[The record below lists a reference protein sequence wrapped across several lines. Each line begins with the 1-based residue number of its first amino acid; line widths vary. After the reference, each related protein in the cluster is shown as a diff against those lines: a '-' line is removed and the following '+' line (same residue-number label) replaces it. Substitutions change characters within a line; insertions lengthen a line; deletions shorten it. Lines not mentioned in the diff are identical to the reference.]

1 MDNEPLFKPPSEPI
15 NPTEQQCKDAAVI
28 GGGTEAD
35 GEAFYIQYGKQ
46 GFLWGN
52 GNPMTNLRLAMVHWL
67 KMQRERGP
75 QASNESTADRLKR
88 IEKEK
93 RV

>member
-1 MDNEPLFKPPSEPI
+1 MFDAQPRVPVEPI
-15 NPTEQQCKDAAVI
+15 APTEQQCKDAAVI

-35 GEAFYIQYGKQ
+35 GETFYVQYGKQ
-46 GFLWGN
+46 GFLCGN
-52 GNPMTNLRLAMVHWL
+52 GCAMTNLRLAMVHWL

-88 IEKEK
+88 IEEEK